1 MLTSRSCTF
10 LGLRDYNPAMTETD
24 TTPAPTAADP
34 TFRPRRRASGLS
46 WSVTLAIVFL
56 LLAALLGAALWFQQS
71 RFESAGRDVA
81 AQVQAMSVQLAES
94 RRESRQAIALVE
106 SHAGRIAELELAL
119 RDAQS
124 QFAAL
129 DQAWQSFNKGMEDSM
144 LASDL
149 DRLVTLA
156 GQQMRLSG
164 TVNNAVMALET
175 ALSTLARAE
184 RPRFAGVQRAINAD
198 LERLR
203 AVPIVDVQGISSHLD
218 VLLGLISRAPLL
230 VPDAAA
236 PRSARQL
243 NPEAVQSAG
252 PKPASTPTTDVAMP
266 ATSPQAAGQAADTP
280 WWGRAL
286 GDVSAW
292 SKSVA
297 ALIARE
303 LSAVIHVQRVGDA
316 SALLLSP
323 EQSAQLRANLRSRLL
338 TAQLALVM
346 RQSALWKAELAAVES
361 TIGSRYDPQSPDTIA
376 ALKLARELAATPVV
390 VPLPDLSESMAA
402 LESVRSSEAASAKA
416 GE

>member
-1 MLTSRSCTF
+1 
-10 LGLRDYNPAMTETD
+10 MTETD
-24 TTPAPTAADP
+24 TTPAATAADLP
-34 TFRPRRRASGLS
+34 FRPRSRASGLS

-56 LLAALLGAALWFQQS
+56 LLAALLGVALWFQQS
-71 RFESAGRDVA
+71 RFEAAGRDVA

-149 DRLVTLA
+149 ERLVTLA

-164 TVNNAVMALET
+164 NVNNAAMALET
-175 ALSTLARAE
+175 AIATLVRAE
-184 RPRFAGVQRAINAD
+184 RPRFAAVQSAINAD

-203 AVPIVDVQGISSHLD
+203 AVPIVDVQGISAHLD
-218 VLLGLISRAPLL
+218 TLISLISRAPLL

-243 NPEAVQSAG
+243 NPEAAQAAG
-252 PKPASTPTTDVAMP
+252 PKPASSPSVDA
-266 ATSPQAAGQAADTP
+266 ATADASPQASGQAADTP

-286 GDVSAW
+286 GDVGAW
-292 SKSVA
+292 GKSVA
-297 ALIARE
+297 ALISRE
-303 LSAVIHVQRVGDA
+303 LSSVIHVQRVGDA

-323 EQSAQLRANLRSRLL
+323 EQAAQVRANLRARLL

-346 RQSALWKAELAAVES
+346 RQPALWKTELAEVES
-361 TIGSRYDPQSPDTIA
+361 TLGSRYDPQAPDTIA

-402 LESVRSSEAASAKA
+402 LESLRSSEAAPVKA

>member
-1 MLTSRSCTF
+1 
-10 LGLRDYNPAMTETD
+10 MTETD

-34 TFRPRRRASGLS
+34 TFRPKRRASGLS

-71 RFESAGRDVA
+71 RFEAAGRDVA
-81 AQVQAMSVQLAES
+81 AQVKAMSVQLEQA

-129 DQAWQSFNKGMEDSM
+129 EQAWQSFNKGMEDSM

-156 GQQMRLSG
+156 GQQVRLSG
-164 TVNNAVMALET
+164 NVNNAVMALEA
-175 ALSTLARAE
+175 ALSTVVRAE

-203 AVPIVDVQGISSHLD
+203 AVPIVDVQGVSARLD
-218 VLLGLISRAPLL
+218 VLVSLVSRAPLL

-243 NPEAVQSAG
+243 NPQAAQAAE
-252 PKPASTPTTDVAMP
+252 PKPAIAPTTGVATP
-266 ATSPQAAGQAADTP
+266 DASPQASAQAGDTP

-286 GDVSAW
+286 SDVSAW
-292 SKSVA
+292 GKSVA

-303 LSAVIHVQRVGDA
+303 LSSVIHVQRVGDA

-323 EQSAQLRANLRSRLL
+323 EQSAQLRADLRSRLL

-346 RQSALWKAELAAVES
+346 HQSALWKTELAAVES
-361 TIGSRYDPQSPDTIA
+361 TLGSRYDPQAPDTIA

-390 VPLPDLSESMAA
+390 VPLPDLSDSMAA
-402 LESVRSSEAASAKA
+402 LESVRSSEAAPAKA
-416 GE
+416 GD

>member
-1 MLTSRSCTF
+1 
-10 LGLRDYNPAMTETD
+10 MTETD
-24 TTPAPTAADP
+24 TTPAATAADLP
-34 TFRPRRRASGLS
+34 FRPRSRASGLS

-56 LLAALLGAALWFQQS
+56 LLAALLGVALWFQQS
-71 RFESAGRDVA
+71 RFEAAGRDVA

-149 DRLVTLA
+149 ERLVTLA

-164 TVNNAVMALET
+164 NVNNAAMALET
-175 ALSTLARAE
+175 AIATLVRAE
-184 RPRFAGVQRAINAD
+184 RPRFAAVQSAINAD

-203 AVPIVDVQGISSHLD
+203 AVPIVDVQGISAHLD
-218 VLLGLISRAPLL
+218 TLISLISRAPLL

-243 NPEAVQSAG
+243 NPDAAQAAG
-252 PKPASTPTTDVAMP
+252 PKAASSPSVDVA
-266 ATSPQAAGQAADTP
+266 AADASPQVSGQAADTP

-286 GDVSAW
+286 GDVGAW
-292 SKSVA
+292 GKSVA
-297 ALIARE
+297 ALISRE
-303 LSAVIHVQRVGDA
+303 LSSVIHVQRVGDA

-323 EQSAQLRANLRSRLL
+323 EQAAQVRANLRARLL

-346 RQSALWKAELAAVES
+346 RQPALWKTELAEVES
-361 TIGSRYDPQSPDTIA
+361 TLGSRYDPQAPDTIA

-402 LESVRSSEAASAKA
+402 LESLRSSEAAPVKA

>member
-1 MLTSRSCTF
+1 
-10 LGLRDYNPAMTETD
+10 MTETD
-24 TTPAPTAADP
+24 TTPAPTAADLP
-34 TFRPRRRASGLS
+34 FRPRRRASGLS

-71 RFESAGRDVA
+71 RFEAAVRGVA
-81 AQVQAMSVQLAES
+81 AQIQAMSVQLEQA
-94 RRESRQAIALVE
+94 RRESRQSIALVE

-129 DQAWQSFNKGMEDSM
+129 EQEWQSFNKGMEDSM

-164 TVNNAVMALET
+164 NVNNAVMALET
-175 ALSTLARAE
+175 ALSTLVRAE

-218 VLLGLISRAPLL
+218 VLISLISRAPLL

-236 PRSARQL
+236 PRSTRQS
-243 NPEAVQSAG
+243 NPQTAPPAG
-252 PKPASTPTTDVAMP
+252 TKPASAPTAEA
-266 ATSPQAAGQAADTP
+266 ATSGASPQAPGQAADAP
-280 WWGRAL
+280 WWGRTL
-286 GDVSAW
+286 TDVSAW
-292 SKSVA
+292 GKSVA
-297 ALIARE
+297 ALLAQE
-303 LSAVIHVQRVGDA
+303 LSSVIHVQRVGDA

-346 RQSALWKAELAAVES
+346 HQSALWKTELAAVES
-361 TIGSRYDPQSPDTIA
+361 TLASRFDPQAPDTIA
-376 ALKLARELAATPVV
+376 ALKLARELAATAVV
-390 VPLPDLSESMAA
+390 VPLPDLSDSMAA
-402 LESVRSSEAASAKA
+402 LESVRSSEAAPAKA
-416 GE
+416 GD